1 MTMQELVLS
10 MSVILVT
17 TLSELIA
24 IKYLTIKLKPIT
36 LSQKPLQVDYLM
48 ILITFVQSN
57 FQPMSVFQNV

>member
-1 MTMQELVLS
+1 MTIQEL
-10 MSVILVT
+10 SVILVT
-17 TLSELIA
+17 TLSELVA
-24 IKYLTIKLKPIT
+24 IKYPTVKLKLIT